1 MINRGVKKDDFRACL
16 RSIWFRLYKVKRL
29 VADECHSGCGFGLH
43 CNWGWDWI
51 TLNKSDWYVVKILY
65 L

>member
-1 MINRGVKKDDFRACL
+1 MTLEPVSVLFG
-16 RSIWFRLYKVKRL
+16 SGLYKAKRL

-51 TLNKSDWYVVKILY
+51 TLNESDWYVVKILY